1 MIVGTSCKTSYNVL
15 SYSYVIIWWLGQSG
29 GRGVLTFGGGGVV
42 QKRESSDLRPPEV
55 GISEILVVLWAGYFS
70 VILCHCDESV

>member
-29 GRGVLTFGGGGVV
+29 GRGVLTFGGGGGSAKERVFRL
-42 QKRESSDLRPPEV
+42 KTS
-55 GISEILVVLWAGYFS
+55 GGWHF
-70 VILCHCDESV
+70 

>member
-15 SYSYVIIWWLGQSG
+15 SYSYVVIWLLGQFG
-29 GRGVLTFGGGGVV
+29 GRGVLTFGGGL
-42 QKRESSDLRPPEV
+42 QKRESSDLRSPEV
-55 GISEILVVLWAGYFS
+55 GMSEIVLWAGYFS

>member
-29 GRGVLTFGGGGVV
+29 GRGVLTLGGGVV
-42 QKRESSDLRPPEV
+42 QKRESSDLRSPEV
-55 GISEILVVLWAGYFS
+55 GISEILVVLWAGSFS
-70 VILCHCDESV
+70 AILCHCDESV